1 MKISYEEIVA
11 RRKALRIDGYKTLSD
26 IGFDGEWVTP
36 YQKTS
41 RSMEGPVLV
50 ALHWIGSDS
59 IAKANHAALHEYGCL
74 PEICFNKVLSCALEQ
89 RRLTRGDVYMT
100 QAFHLIPPGMSEQV
114 PAKHIRRS
122 FEEVTR
128 HELVGRAVIALGR
141 AAAQACS
148 EAGVTFVE
156 CCHPSRRGH
165 GNEANAAEI
174 AAALARAGF

>member
-1 MKISYEEIVA
+1 MKISYDEIIA
-11 RRKALRIDGYKTLSD
+11 KRRALRIDGYKTLAD
-26 IGFDGEWVTP
+26 IGFDGNWVTP

-41 RSMEGPVLV
+41 RSMIGPVFV

-59 IAKANHAALHEYGCL
+59 IAKANHATLHEYGYL
-74 PEICFNKVLSCALEQ
+74 PKIRFNKVLSCALEQ
-89 RRLTRGDVYMT
+89 RRLTRADVYVT
-100 QAFHLIPPGMSEQV
+100 QAFHLIPCGMSEQV

-141 AAAQACS
+141 AAADACS
-148 EAGVTFVE
+148 DAGATFVE
-156 CCHPSRRGH
+156 CCHPSRRGRD
-165 GNEANAAEI
+165 NEANAAEI